1 MKKKLVITC
10 CSVFLLLAAFFVIS
24 GKQGHMT
31 EPLSANFVKA
41 EDEEYVLDG
50 GDDEYVFLLGY
61 EE

>member
-1 MKKKLVITC
+1 MKYNYHTHTARCFHAK
-10 CSVFLLLAAFFVIS
+10 
-24 GKQGHMT
+24 G
-31 EPLSANFVKA
+31 